1 MSTNIY
7 RKNPALKSDGTFT
20 DDFKEYMKHHQKQ
33 VAERKVQPATVAEL
47 MKDYK
52 TAIMLQTQMTK
63 SEKQTIKK
71 MQEKANQLKAL
82 QEIQKIMDAIKNQ
95 MINQDLDD
103 SVYKRLAIQ
112 FRVWQKQKSVVEA
125 NELLDKEIREKY
137 GGLKKDL
144 EEKQRIAKR
153 EKNRA
158 RKLRRKAN
166 KAKKKES
173 SAGETKEQSSNKP
186 DEEEKSVEIP
196 VSEEVSIP
204 EVRNR
209 MMFFNTDPRV
219 NPYIFTES
227 KDSIIN
233 DIPLNQIVLITAP
246 SGFFHDIPNS
256 QIYDS
261 FDNAFGNILLIQR
274 QSRDRVLIVFN
285 DSETAQTLI
294 RQCNGGCNIRHP
306 FEDREIQ
313 FYVMPWGDTL
323 EMERRLMGGRKTRR
337 KKNRKK
343 RTRRK

>member
-1 MSTNIY
+1 MSANIY
-7 RKNPALKSDGTFT
+7 RKNPALKSDGSFT

-33 VAERKVQPATVAEL
+33 VAERKAQPATVAEL

-52 TAIMLQTQMTK
+52 MAIILQTQMTE
-63 SEKQTIKK
+63 SEKRTIKK

-95 MINQDLDD
+95 MINQNLDD

-144 EEKQRIAKR
+144 EEKQRIEKR

-158 RKLRRKAN
+158 RKERRRRKRQQQ
-166 KAKKKES
+166 KAEQ
-173 SAGETKEQSSNKP
+173 ETKEQSSNEP
-186 DEEEKSVEIP
+186 DGEEKSVDMP

-227 KDSIIN
+227 KDAIIS

-285 DSETAQTLI
+285 NSDTAQTLI
-294 RQCNGGCNIRHP
+294 RECNGGCNIRHP
-306 FEDREIQ
+306 FDEREIQ
-313 FYVMPWGDTL
+313 FYVMPWGDTI

-337 KKNRKK
+337 KNNRKK
-343 RTRRK
+343 RTRKK

>member
-1 MSTNIY
+1 MNNN
-7 RKNPALKSDGTFT
+7 RKNPALKPDGTYT
-20 DDFKEYMKHHQKQ
+20 DDFKNYMLQHQKI
-33 VAERKVQPATVAEL
+33 ASEKNEQPADVSKL
-47 MKDYK
+47 MQDYK
-52 TAIMLQTQMTK
+52 MAIIYQTQMSPSMK
-63 SEKQTIKK
+63 KEIRK
-71 MQEKANQLKAL
+71 MQEKADQLKAL
-82 QEIQKIMDAIKNQ
+82 QEIKKITDAIKNQ

-125 NELLDKEIREKY
+125 NELLDKEIRDKY

-144 EEKQRIAKR
+144 KR
-153 EKNRA
+153 KKNRA
-158 RKLRRKAN
+158 RKERRRRKKQQVQA
-166 KAKKKES
+166 EQ
-173 SAGETKEQSSNKP
+173 ETKEQSSNEP
-186 DEEEKSVEIP
+186 DGEEKSVDMP

-227 KDSIIN
+227 KDAIISN
-233 DIPLNQIVLITAP
+233 IPLNQIVLITAP

-285 DSETAQTLI
+285 NSDTAQTLV
-294 RQCNGGCNIRHP
+294 RECNGGCKIRHP
-306 FEDREIQ
+306 SDEREIQ
-313 FYVMPWGDTL
+313 FYVMPWGDTI
-323 EMERRLMGGRKTRR
+323 EMERRLMGGRKTRS

-343 RTRRK
+343 RTRKK

>member
-1 MSTNIY
+1 MSANIY
-7 RKNPALKSDGTFT
+7 RKNSALKSDGSFT

-33 VAERKVQPATVAEL
+33 VAERKAQPATVAEL

-52 TAIMLQTQMTK
+52 MAIILQTQMTE
-63 SEKQTIKK
+63 SEKRTIKK

-95 MINQDLDD
+95 MINQNLDD

-144 EEKQRIAKR
+144 EEKQRIEKR

-158 RKLRRKAN
+158 RKERRRRKRHQQ
-166 KAKKKES
+166 KAEQ
-173 SAGETKEQSSNKP
+173 ETKEQSSNEP
-186 DEEEKSVEIP
+186 GGEEKSVDMP

-227 KDSIIN
+227 KDAIIS

-285 DSETAQTLI
+285 NSDTAQTLI
-294 RQCNGGCNIRHP
+294 RECNGGCNIRHP
-306 FEDREIQ
+306 FDEREIQ
-313 FYVMPWGDTL
+313 FYVMPWGDTI

-337 KKNRKK
+337 KNNRKK
-343 RTRRK
+343 RTRKK

>member
-1 MSTNIY
+1 MSANIY
-7 RKNPALKSDGTFT
+7 RKNPALKSDGSFT

-33 VAERKVQPATVAEL
+33 VAERKAQPATVAEL

-52 TAIMLQTQMTK
+52 MAIILQTQMTE
-63 SEKQTIKK
+63 SEKRTIKK

-95 MINQDLDD
+95 MINQNLDD

-112 FRVWQKQKSVVEA
+112 FRVWLKQKSVVEA

-144 EEKQRIAKR
+144 EEKQRIEKR

-158 RKLRRKAN
+158 RKERRRRKRQQQ
-166 KAKKKES
+166 KAEQ
-173 SAGETKEQSSNKP
+173 ETKEQSSNEP
-186 DEEEKSVEIP
+186 DGEEKSVDMP

-227 KDSIIN
+227 KDAIIS

-285 DSETAQTLI
+285 NSDTAQTLI
-294 RQCNGGCNIRHP
+294 RECNGGCNIRHP
-306 FEDREIQ
+306 FDEREIQ
-313 FYVMPWGDTL
+313 FYVMPWGDTI

-343 RTRRK
+343 RTRKK

>member
-1 MSTNIY
+1 MNIN
-7 RKNPALKSDGTFT
+7 RKNPALKPDGTYT
-20 DDFKEYMKHHQKQ
+20 DDFKNYMLQHQKI
-33 VAERKVQPATVAEL
+33 ASERNEQPAHVSEL
-47 MKDYK
+47 MQDYK
-52 TAIMLQTQMTK
+52 MAIILKTQMTP
-63 SEKQTIKK
+63 SEKEEIRK
-71 MQEKANQLKAL
+71 MQEKADRLKHDLAK
-82 QEIQKIMDAIKNQ
+82 QKIKKITDAIKNQ

-112 FRVWQKQKSVVEA
+112 FGVWKEQKSVVEA
-125 NELLDKEIREKY
+125 NELLDKEIRDKY

-144 EEKQRIAKR
+144 KR
-153 EKNRA
+153 KKNRA
-158 RKLRRKAN
+158 RKERRRRKKQQVQA
-166 KAKKKES
+166 EQV
-173 SAGETKEQSSNKP
+173 TKEQSSNEP
-186 DEEEKSVEIP
+186 DGEEKSVDMP

-227 KDSIIN
+227 KDAIIS

-285 DSETAQTLI
+285 NSDTAQTLI
-294 RQCNGGCNIRHP
+294 RECNGGCNIRHP
-306 FEDREIQ
+306 FDEREIQ
-313 FYVMPWGDTL
+313 FYVMPWGDTI

-343 RTRRK
+343 RTRKK

>member
-1 MSTNIY
+1 MSANIY
-7 RKNPALKSDGTFT
+7 RKNSALKSDGSFT

-33 VAERKVQPATVAEL
+33 VAERKAQPATVAEL

-52 TAIMLQTQMTK
+52 MAIILQTQMTE
-63 SEKQTIKK
+63 SEKRTIKK

-95 MINQDLDD
+95 MINQNLDD

-144 EEKQRIAKR
+144 EEKQRIEKR

-158 RKLRRKAN
+158 RKERRRRKRHQQ
-166 KAKKKES
+166 KAEQ
-173 SAGETKEQSSNKP
+173 ETKEQSSNEP
-186 DEEEKSVEIP
+186 DGEEKSVDMP

-204 EVRNR
+204 EVRNK

-227 KDSIIN
+227 KDAIIS

-261 FDNAFGNILLIQR
+261 FDNAFGDILLIQR

-285 DSETAQTLI
+285 NSDTAQTLI
-294 RQCNGGCNIRHP
+294 RECNGGCNIRHP
-306 FEDREIQ
+306 FDEREIQ
-313 FYVMPWGDTL
+313 FYVMPWGDTI

-337 KKNRKK
+337 KNNRKK
-343 RTRRK
+343 RTRKK

>member
-1 MSTNIY
+1 MSANIY
-7 RKNPALKSDGTFT
+7 RKNSALKSDGSFT

-33 VAERKVQPATVAEL
+33 VAERKAQPATVAEL

-52 TAIMLQTQMTK
+52 MAIILQTQMTE
-63 SEKQTIKK
+63 SEKRTIKK

-95 MINQDLDD
+95 MINQNLDD

-144 EEKQRIAKR
+144 EEKQRIEKR

-158 RKLRRKAN
+158 RKERRRRKRHQQ
-166 KAKKKES
+166 KAEQ
-173 SAGETKEQSSNKP
+173 ETKEQSSNEP
-186 DEEEKSVEIP
+186 GGEEKSVDMP

-204 EVRNR
+204 EVRNK

-227 KDSIIN
+227 KDAIIS

-285 DSETAQTLI
+285 NSDTAQTLI
-294 RQCNGGCNIRHP
+294 RECNGGCNIRHP
-306 FEDREIQ
+306 FDEREIQ
-313 FYVMPWGDTL
+313 FYVMPWGDTI

-337 KKNRKK
+337 KNNRKK
-343 RTRRK
+343 RTRKK

>member
-1 MSTNIY
+1 MSTNIF

-20 DDFKEYMKHHQKQ
+20 DDFKKYIKQHQKQ
-33 VAERKVQPATVAEL
+33 VAERKAQPATVAEL
-47 MKDYK
+47 MNDYN
-52 TAIMLQTQMTK
+52 TAAIILQTQMTK
-63 SEKQTIKK
+63 SEKRTIKK

-144 EEKQRIAKR
+144 EEKQRIEKR

-158 RKLRRKAN
+158 RKERRRRKKQQVQA
-166 KAKKKES
+166 EQ
-173 SAGETKEQSSNKP
+173 ETKEQSPNEP
-186 DEEEKSVEIP
+186 DGEEKSVDMP

-227 KDSIIN
+227 KDAIIS

-285 DSETAQTLI
+285 NSDTAQTLI
-294 RQCNGGCNIRHP
+294 RECNGGCNIRHP
-306 FEDREIQ
+306 FDEREIQ
-313 FYVMPWGDTL
+313 FYVMPWGDTI

-343 RTRRK
+343 RTRKK

>member
-1 MSTNIY
+1 MSANIY
-7 RKNPALKSDGTFT
+7 RKNSALKSDGSFT

-33 VAERKVQPATVAEL
+33 VAERKAQPATVAEL

-52 TAIMLQTQMTK
+52 MAIILQTQMTE
-63 SEKQTIKK
+63 SEKRTIKK

-95 MINQDLDD
+95 MINQNLDD

-144 EEKQRIAKR
+144 EEKQRIEKR

-158 RKLRRKAN
+158 RKERRRRKRQQQ
-166 KAKKKES
+166 KAEQ
-173 SAGETKEQSSNKP
+173 ETKEQSSN
-186 DEEEKSVEIP
+186 EQGGEEKSVDMP

-227 KDSIIN
+227 KDAIIS

-261 FDNAFGNILLIQR
+261 FDNAFGDILLIQR

-285 DSETAQTLI
+285 NSDTAQTLI
-294 RQCNGGCNIRHP
+294 RECNGGCNIRHP
-306 FEDREIQ
+306 FDEREIQ
-313 FYVMPWGDTL
+313 FYVMPWGDTI

-337 KKNRKK
+337 KNNRKK
-343 RTRRK
+343 RTRKK

>member
-1 MSTNIY
+1 MSANIY
-7 RKNPALKSDGTFT
+7 RKNSALKSDGSFT

-33 VAERKVQPATVAEL
+33 VAERKAQPATVAEL

-52 TAIMLQTQMTK
+52 MAIILQTQMTE
-63 SEKQTIKK
+63 SEKRTIKK

-95 MINQDLDD
+95 MINQNLDD

-144 EEKQRIAKR
+144 EEKQRIEKR

-158 RKLRRKAN
+158 RKERRRRKRQQQ
-166 KAKKKES
+166 KAEQ
-173 SAGETKEQSSNKP
+173 ETKEQSSN
-186 DEEEKSVEIP
+186 EQGGEEKSVDMP

-227 KDSIIN
+227 KDAIIS

-285 DSETAQTLI
+285 NSDTAQTLI
-294 RQCNGGCNIRHP
+294 RECNGGCNIRHP
-306 FEDREIQ
+306 FDEREIQ
-313 FYVMPWGDTL
+313 FYVMPWGDTI

-337 KKNRKK
+337 KNNRKK
-343 RTRRK
+343 RTRKK

>member
-1 MSTNIY
+1 MNIN
-7 RKNPALKSDGTFT
+7 RKNPALKPDGTYT
-20 DDFKEYMKHHQKQ
+20 DDFKNYMLQHQKI
-33 VAERKVQPATVAEL
+33 ASERNEQPAHVSEL
-47 MKDYK
+47 MQDYK
-52 TAIMLQTQMTK
+52 MAIILKTQMTP
-63 SEKQTIKK
+63 SEKEEIRK
-71 MQEKANQLKAL
+71 MQEKANQVKAL

-95 MINQDLDD
+95 MINQNLDD

-112 FRVWQKQKSVVEA
+112 FRVWLKQKSVVEA

-144 EEKQRIAKR
+144 EEKQRIEKR

-158 RKLRRKAN
+158 RKERRRRKRQQQ
-166 KAKKKES
+166 KAEQ
-173 SAGETKEQSSNKP
+173 ETKEQSSNEP
-186 DEEEKSVEIP
+186 DGEEKLVDMP

-227 KDSIIN
+227 KDAIIS

-285 DSETAQTLI
+285 NSDTAQTLI
-294 RQCNGGCNIRHP
+294 RECNGGCNIRHP
-306 FEDREIQ
+306 SDEREIQ
-313 FYVMPWGDTL
+313 FYVMPWGDTI
-323 EMERRLMGGRKTRR
+323 EMERGLMGGRKTRR

-343 RTRRK
+343 RTRKK

>member
-1 MSTNIY
+1 MNIN
-7 RKNPALKSDGTFT
+7 RKNPALKLDGTYT
-20 DDFKEYMKHHQKQ
+20 DDFKNYMLQHQKQ
-33 VAERKVQPATVAEL
+33 VAERKAQPATVAEL

-52 TAIMLQTQMTK
+52 MAIILQTQMTE
-63 SEKQTIKK
+63 SEKRTIKK

-95 MINQDLDD
+95 MINQNLDD

-144 EEKQRIAKR
+144 EEKQRIEKR

-158 RKLRRKAN
+158 RKERRRRKRQQQ
-166 KAKKKES
+166 KAEQ
-173 SAGETKEQSSNKP
+173 ETKEQSSN
-186 DEEEKSVEIP
+186 EQGGEEKSVDMP

-227 KDSIIN
+227 KDAIIS

-285 DSETAQTLI
+285 NSDTAQTLI
-294 RQCNGGCNIRHP
+294 RECNGGCNIRHP
-306 FEDREIQ
+306 FDEREIQ
-313 FYVMPWGDTL
+313 FYVMPWGDTI

-337 KKNRKK
+337 KNNRKK
-343 RTRRK
+343 RTRKK

>member
-1 MSTNIY
+1 MSANIY
-7 RKNPALKSDGTFT
+7 RKNPALKSDGSFT

-33 VAERKVQPATVAEL
+33 VAERKAQPATVAEL

-52 TAIMLQTQMTK
+52 MAIILQTQMTE
-63 SEKQTIKK
+63 SEKRTIKK

-95 MINQDLDD
+95 MINQNLDD

-112 FRVWQKQKSVVEA
+112 FRVWLKQKSVVEA

-144 EEKQRIAKR
+144 EEKQRIEKR

-158 RKLRRKAN
+158 RKERRRRKRQQQ
-166 KAKKKES
+166 KAEQ
-173 SAGETKEQSSNKP
+173 ETKEQSSNEP
-186 DEEEKSVEIP
+186 DGEEKSVDMP

-227 KDSIIN
+227 KDAIIS

-285 DSETAQTLI
+285 NSDTAQTLI
-294 RQCNGGCNIRHP
+294 RECNGGCNIRHP
-306 FEDREIQ
+306 FDEREIQ
-313 FYVMPWGDTL
+313 FYVMPWGDTI

-337 KKNRKK
+337 KNNRKK
-343 RTRRK
+343 RTRKK